1 MQNIETNESETIG
14 RPRRPILSHSL
25 AIKTQLYKKKN
36 KIYCFHLIMY
46 KKGNQMFVNKA

>member
-1 MQNIETNESETIG
+1 MQNGETNESETIG
-14 RPRRPILSHSL
+14 RPRRPILSHPL
-25 AIKTQLYKKKN
+25 AINTVIYKKRN